1 MNDETEVAIDRM
13 FKEDIGWRKSSLKRL
28 QRLLEK
34 AQTWQSAL
42 AQLAD
47 ELDNEYALMWKISE
61 KVEQN
66 PELLRQL
73 KAEQPLVASNVDWM
87 VVVHR
92 LYLELSFGS

>member
-1 MNDETEVAIDRM
+1 MNDDTEVAIDCM

-61 KVEQN
+61 KVEQS